1 MVFVRQLSRTASSV
15 AQSGPTRSLSQIL
28 LSCLA
33 SDRLRRLLPTAHARA
48 VVSGGLGDLLLANL
62 LLRGYSKLG
71 LLHDARRLF
80 DGMLRRNLV
89 SWSSAISM
97 YAQHGGDDEA
107 LVLFAAFRKS
117 SDEVP
122 NEFLLAGV
130 LRACTQSRAVPFGE
144 QVQGIATKLG
154 LNVNVYVG
162 TALINLYAKAGCMD
176 AAIRVFDALPAK
188 NPVTWTAVITGYSQ
202 IGQGT
207 VALELFQNMGVEGVQ
222 PDRFVLASAVKMD
235 VSVIN
240 ALIDMYC
247 KCSRPSLARKL
258 FDCMENYN
266 LVSWTTMISGYMQNT
281 FDVEAMALFRQMSQA
296 GWQLDVFAC
305 TSVLNS
311 CGSLEEIW
319 QGRQIHAH
327 AIKANLESDEYVK
340 NALIDMYAKCDHLT
354 EARAAFDALAE
365 DDAISYNAMIE
376 GYAKQGGLTE
386 AVDIFGKMRYCSLRP
401 SLLTFVSLLEVSA
414 SQSAIELSKQIHGL
428 IIKSGTSLDLYVGSA
443 LIDVYSKCSL
453 VDDAKSVF
461 SMTRN
466 RDMAIWNAMIFGH
479 AQNDQGEEAVKLFN
493 QLRVS
498 GIIPNEFTFVALV
511 AVASNIAS
519 IFHGQQFHGQVIKA
533 GADTNPHVSN
543 ALIDMYAKC
552 GFIKE
557 SSLLFESA
565 CGKDVICWNSM
576 ISTYAQHGHGEE
588 ALQVFQQM
596 REAGIEPNYV
606 TFVGVLSACAHAGL
620 VDEGLQHFNS
630 MKANYGVEPGT
641 EHYASVVNLFGRS
654 GKLYA
659 AKDFIERML
668 TKPEAAVWRSLLSAC
683 HLYGNVEI
691 GRYAAEMALL
701 ADPSDSGPYVLLS
714 NIYASKGLWADVQNL
729 RLGMDYIGTVKEPG
743 YSWIE
748 VMKEIHT
755 FIARG
760 REHPQ
765 SELIYSVLDELTS
778 LLKDSGYLP
787 DNSTYIASGGLQSLG
802 QLFGCTTKSESHL
815 ENLASHQ
822 NVGSKNICRS
832 ETVQDSIN
840 QTAQSTLLS
849 EASMAA
855 LLLRGLAIAPMQ
867 LVARVPTSLFFWPLI
882 QLEGAASDDIALG
895 IAVGSTGRGN
905 LPGATSDIRAA
916 LLLLLIGKCTTDQ
929 EALKEVEG
937 NEFFRGLLD
946 DTDSRVAYYSA
957 AFLLKA
963 YEFLYSLL
971 DLIGY
976 LSGGVTLIRKIVEDR
991 PVMNTLPLGVARW
1004 VDIS

>member
-1 MVFVRQLSRTASSV
+1 MVFVRQLSCTASSV
-15 AQSGPTRSLSQIL
+15 AQSGPTRSLAQIL

-33 SDRLRRLLPTAHARA
+33 GDRLRRLLPVAHARA

-80 DGMLRRNLV
+80 DGMLHRNLV

-144 QVQGIATKLG
+144 QVHGIATKLG

-207 VALELFQNMGVEGVQ
+207 VALELFQNMGVLGVQ
-222 PDRFVLASAVKMD
+222 PDRFVLASAVSACSACGFLEGARQIHGYAYRIAVEMD

-281 FDVEAMALFRQMSQA
+281 FDAEAMALFRQMSQA

-401 SLLTFVSLLEVSA
+401 NLLTFVSLLGVSA

-461 SMTRN
+461 SMMRN

-659 AKDFIERML
+659 AKDFIERMP

-787 DNSTYIASGGLQSLG
+787 DNSTYIAR
-802 QLFGCTTKSESHL
+802 H
-815 ENLASHQ
+815 
-822 NVGSKNICRS
+822 V
-832 ETVQDSIN
+832 
-840 QTAQSTLLS
+840 
-849 EASMAA
+849 
-855 LLLRGLAIAPMQ
+855 
-867 LVARVPTSLFFWPLI
+867 
-882 QLEGAASDDIALG
+882 
-895 IAVGSTGRGN
+895 
-905 LPGATSDIRAA
+905 
-916 LLLLLIGKCTTDQ
+916 
-929 EALKEVEG
+929 
-937 NEFFRGLLD
+937 
-946 DTDSRVAYYSA
+946 
-957 AFLLKA
+957 
-963 YEFLYSLL
+963 
-971 DLIGY
+971 
-976 LSGGVTLIRKIVEDR
+976 
-991 PVMNTLPLGVARW
+991 
-1004 VDIS
+1004 